1 MNTKEKLL
9 GLLESNTEKYLSGED
24 IAEALGISRT
34 AVWKAVN
41 ALRSDGCDIEAISN
55 KGYRL
60 VSDADVL
67 SENGIRKHLDTSIAD
82 IGLSVYPVTDS
93 TNIRVREAA
102 LSGAPEG
109 FAAVAGSQTAG
120 RGRLGRSFYSPSGTG
135 LYLSLLLRPAALPS
149 RQTIKI
155 TTLAAVAACE
165 AIEAVSDRKAMIKWV
180 NDIFIDGKKVSGIL
194 TEASFSLESDSAE
207 YVILG
212 IGFNILTPEGG
223 FPEEIKNIAGA
234 IFDRPQ
240 KDIRNRLAAEFISRF
255 MAAYRAPRF
264 GGYEEKYRAR
274 SLAVGHTVDVLLPA
288 GPKEAY
294 VLDVDD
300 DCRLIVRYPDG
311 TEDSLY
317 SGEVSIKLSH
327 AR

>member
-9 GLLESNTEKYLSGED
+9 ELFEQNTGEYLSGEE
-24 IAEALGISRT
+24 IASKLDISRT

-41 ALRSDGCDIEAISN
+41 ALRTDGCNIDAVPN
-55 KGYRL
+55 RGYCL

-67 SENGIRKHLDTSIAD
+67 SENGIRKYLDASPAGNTIN
-82 IGLSVYPVTDS
+82 VYTVTDS

-102 LSGAPEG
+102 LSGAAEG
-109 FAAVAGSQTAG
+109 FAAIAGSQTAG

-135 LYLSLLLRPAALPS
+135 LYLSLLLRPSSLPS
-149 RQTIKI
+149 KQTIKV

-165 AIEAVSDRKAMIKWV
+165 AIEAVSDRKAEIKWV

-194 TEASFSLESDSAE
+194 TEASFSLESDTAE

-223 FPEEIKNIAGA
+223 FPDEIKNIAGP
-234 IFDRPQ
+234 IFAAPQ
-240 KDIRNRLAAEFISRF
+240 KDIRNRLAAEFINRF
-255 MAAYRAPRF
+255 MNAYRTPGFA
-264 GGYEEKYRAR
+264 GYEEKYRRR
-274 SLAVGHTVDVLLPA
+274 SLAIGRSVNVLLPE
-288 GPKEAY
+288 GPRPAL

-300 DCRLIVRYPDG
+300 DCRLLVKYEDG
-311 TEDSLY
+311 TTDRLN
-317 SGEVSIKLSH
+317 SGEISIKLS
-327 AR
+327 

>member
-9 GLLESNTEKYLSGED
+9 GLLENNTEKYLSGED
-24 IAEALGISRT
+24 IAETLSISRT

-41 ALRSDGCDIEAISN
+41 ALRSDGCSIEAVSN

-67 SENGIRKHLDTSIAD
+67 SENGIRKHLDASIAD
-82 IGLSVYPVTDS
+82 IGLSVYSVTDS

-120 RGRLGRSFYSPSGTG
+120 RGRLGRSFYSPAGTG
-135 LYLSLLLRPAALPS
+135 LYLSLLLRPASLPS

-155 TTLAAVAACE
+155 TTLAAVTACE

-223 FPEEIKNIAGA
+223 FPDEIKNIAGS
-234 IFDRPQ
+234 IFDAPQ

-255 MAAYRAPRF
+255 MTAYRAPHF
-264 GGYEEKYRAR
+264 GGYEEKYRVR
-274 SLAVGHTVDVLLPA
+274 SLAVGHTVNVLLPD

-317 SGEVSIKLSH
+317 SGEVSIKLP
-327 AR
+327 ARI

>member
-9 GLLESNTEKYLSGED
+9 ELFEHNTGEYLSGEE
-24 IAEALGISRT
+24 IAAKLDISRT

-41 ALRSDGCDIEAISN
+41 ALRTDGCNIDAVPN
-55 KGYRL
+55 RGYRL

-67 SENGIRKHLDTSIAD
+67 SENGIRKYLDASLAD
-82 IGLSVYPVTDS
+82 NAINVYTITDS

-102 LSGAPEG
+102 LSGTPEG

-135 LYLSLLLRPAALPS
+135 LYLSLLLRPTSLPAD
-149 RQTIKI
+149 QTIKI

-180 NDIFIDGKKVSGIL
+180 NDIFIEGKKVSGIL
-194 TEASFSLESDSAE
+194 TEASFSLESYTAE

-223 FPEEIKNIAGA
+223 FPEEIKNIAGS
-234 IFDRPQ
+234 IFTAPQ
-240 KDIRNRLAAEFISRF
+240 KDIRNRLAAEFINRF
-255 MAAYRAPRF
+255 MKSYRSPAF
-264 GGYEEKYRAR
+264 GGYEDKYRER
-274 SLAVGHTVDVLLPA
+274 SLAIGRTVNVLLPE
-288 GPKEAY
+288 GPKPAL

-300 DCRLIVRYPDG
+300 DCRLLVKFEDG
-311 TEDSLY
+311 TTDRLN
-317 SGEVSIKLSH
+317 SGEISIKLT
-327 AR
+327 